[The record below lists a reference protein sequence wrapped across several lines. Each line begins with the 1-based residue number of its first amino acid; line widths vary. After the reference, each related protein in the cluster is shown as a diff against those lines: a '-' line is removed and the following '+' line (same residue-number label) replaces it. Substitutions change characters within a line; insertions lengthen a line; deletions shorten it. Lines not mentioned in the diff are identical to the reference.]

1 MAVTLKRENT
11 AVLASVIVIVIV
23 SALPVSSDTKIDL
36 TSEVVAEGAVYSTVS
51 VSVVKS
57 TFAFL

>member
-1 MAVTLKRENT
+1 LKRENT

-51 VSVVKS
+51 VSVVRS